1 MVAAPQTVPQRG
13 AAVAS
18 FGGVVL
24 TSIRPM
30 QPDAEPIEVAPTSR
44 TVAEE
49 QALRGHAPRPPQQAA
64 PRRGAWGSGLHG
76 RVHAR
81 PGLCMGVCGET
92 HNRLGPAGG
101 VGGGRTP
108 PPPVVGVVPP
118 PPVVG
123 VVPPPPPVAE
133 VSVAGG
139 SPATTVTW
147 AGAGGSS
154 EMVLATT
161 TKSTTMTPISPAK
174 IFFAMSFDTRL
185 PQSVRPKPSNQPAEN
200 PPILLDSTSY
210 VGTSIGGGAAGS
222 DGGAKPGSEG
232 TPDADPAA

>member
-118 PPVVG
+118 LPPVTDGAGVG
-123 VVPPPPPVAE
+123 APPPPVVKSAP
-133 VSVAGG
+133 
-139 SPATTVTW
+139 SPPWHWAT
-147 AGAGGSS
+147 AARR
-154 EMVLATT
+154 
-161 TKSTTMTPISPAK
+161 STTGREVHA
-174 IFFAMSFDTRL
+174 
-185 PQSVRPKPSNQPAEN
+185 V
-200 PPILLDSTSY
+200 
-210 VGTSIGGGAAGS
+210 
-222 DGGAKPGSEG
+222 
-232 TPDADPAA
+232 